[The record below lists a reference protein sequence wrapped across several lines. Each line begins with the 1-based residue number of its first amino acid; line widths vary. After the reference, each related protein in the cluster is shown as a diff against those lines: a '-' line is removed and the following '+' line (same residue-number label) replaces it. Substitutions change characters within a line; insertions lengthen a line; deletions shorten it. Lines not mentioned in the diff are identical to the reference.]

1 MRHCHCLQSMWYSI
15 RERQS
20 IITPFKNS
28 VPDLPTLQQGTPRVP
43 RAGTSDAPVFLS
55 LQCKQGRFMPRRKRP
70 CACIYKGLRFSNQV
84 YCKKEGRESLFAE
97 MGSEEMRTSER
108 QTTEWGTEI
117 VALSCL
123 WRRIIKWSY
132 IKKKRNSQGL
142 GKYFATKATPGLY
155 LSYPHSITVL
165 CCTPCPSPMWP
176 QVPVYLQTCEHPGAS
191 CPCPGCLCQLL
202 HISITNLIQM
212 WTQPERGK
220 RYLGQP
226 PSPKPRGCTIP
237 PCPAIPSTL
246 CSSLKE
252 FGILP
257 ITAAFPRKKQVP

>member
-1 MRHCHCLQSMWYSI
+1 MRHRHCLRSMWYSI

-43 RAGTSDAPVFLS
+43 RAGTSDAPLFLS

-123 WRRIIKWSY
+123 WRRIIKRSY

-142 GKYFATKATPGLY
+142 GKYFATKATPACISPILTQSQSCAVPPVPAQRDHRSQY
-155 LSYPHSITVL
+155 TYRPVSTLEQAAPAQAACASCFISPPPTWYRCELSLREGRGTLASHQAQKGEDT
-165 CCTPCPSPMWP
+165 PSPRVLLF
-176 QVPVYLQTCEHPGAS
+176 QVHCAHL
-191 CPCPGCLCQLL
+191 
-202 HISITNLIQM
+202 
-212 WTQPERGK
+212 
-220 RYLGQP
+220 
-226 PSPKPRGCTIP
+226 
-237 PCPAIPSTL
+237 
-246 CSSLKE
+246 
-252 FGILP
+252 
-257 ITAAFPRKKQVP
+257 